1 MRYGLVVLLTGF
13 LACAGGAEEART
25 TVGVLTC
32 TLADRTT
39 DSAGRMTCGFKPTG
53 TSADEKYDGSL
64 QLPNSSATGKQVLV
78 WAVVGPANAK
88 HSAGF
93 LAQRYVK
100 AKAAEGQPPSW
111 TGETNP
117 AIALQFES
125 HGDAALSKSIDQVD
139 LKLAGSSA

>member
-1 MRYGLVVLLTGF
+1 MRYGFVIVLTGF

-64 QLPNSSATGKQVLV
+64 QLLS
-78 WAVVGPANAK
+78 
-88 HSAGF
+88 
-93 LAQRYVK
+93 
-100 AKAAEGQPPSW
+100 
-111 TGETNP
+111 P
-117 AIALQFES
+117 AIRR
-125 HGDAALSKSIDQVD
+125 VMW
-139 LKLAGSSA
+139 LAWTSCVLLRRLPHTRSGPGIRPR